1 MLTSSDAY
9 FHVVRL
15 PTTIDIL
22 ARQLYGDASSALAQE
37 FRFVNQ
43 LALIEGIGVVP
54 GQMLYLPEPV
64 CYHPDLQDEIIRF
77 VGSIND
83 RILFQMDNQQR
94 NLLAEHPTFVSN
106 VAESPNIV
114 VQGLSTGNAAASALM
129 AATTATTRSIGE
141 SLKSLERAYQQA
153 FRTHGRLTPDFYIRR
168 RQIYSQLD
176 TRLGRLGRTLAL
188 GTPFDQHARAS
199 LKVHTKSTAL
209 HWKRHGTGPIA
220 GFQGHFD
227 RLARTTR
234 WLRLG
239 GYATLAID
247 VALNEYAITDACN
260 SGDAAECSRQ
270 TYALRGKSVG
280 LVAGGLATGSLA
292 TYGICNAVF
301 GPPTAGS
308 SFLWCALVLGGASAT
323 AGAYSFG
330 LAGEKAGNILYE
342 TTIK

>member
-1 MLTSSDAY
+1 MPTSSDAY

-37 FRFVNQ
+37 FRFV
-43 LALIEGIGVVP
+43 
-54 GQMLYLPEPV
+54 
-64 CYHPDLQDEIIRF
+64 
-77 VGSIND
+77 
-83 RILFQMDNQQR
+83 NQQR

-176 TRLGRLGRTLAL
+176 TRLGKLGRTLAL

-199 LKVHTKSTAL
+199 LKVHTKSTVL

-270 TYALRGKSVG
+270 TYALRGKSAG
-280 LVAGGLATGSLA
+280 TVAGVLGGGVIG
-292 TYGICNAVF
+292 TYGICNAAF
-301 GPPTAGS
+301 GIQTMGTS
-308 SFLWCALVLGGASAT
+308 LLWCGLVVGGAT
-323 AGAYSFG
+323 GAGVGYA
-330 LAGEKAGNILYE
+330 AGKGGQMLGESIYKASIP
-342 TTIK
+342 